1 MKDISPKYQMTLIK
15 NVNSAIWDEYKSY
28 KEVKFYIEKW
38 HQVEE
43 NWNDT
48 WENFSIILKESNN
61 EIDLLS
67 TLHRIDGEM
76 LLKIAIDLGVETPDF
91 IPSIPVFRNEIKSNY
106 PTASRIFKDAFKQIE
121 EHPDIAIGLVNSAL
135 EVLLKRY

>member
-43 NWNDT
+43 N
-48 WENFSIILKESNN
+48 
-61 EIDLLS
+61 
-67 TLHRIDGEM
+67 
-76 LLKIAIDLGVETPDF
+76 
-91 IPSIPVFRNEIKSNY
+91 
-106 PTASRIFKDAFKQIE
+106 
-121 EHPDIAIGLVNSAL
+121 
-135 EVLLKRY
+135 